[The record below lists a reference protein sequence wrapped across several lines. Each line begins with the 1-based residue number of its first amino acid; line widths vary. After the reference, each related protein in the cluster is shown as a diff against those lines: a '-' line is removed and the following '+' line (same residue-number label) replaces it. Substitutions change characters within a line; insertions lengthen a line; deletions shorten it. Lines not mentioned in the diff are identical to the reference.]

1 MSLDVVE
8 HKDSSS
14 STDLSSGAIKR
25 ALLDYTNNHWAFR
38 YSIPLF
44 AGSLVYG
51 GVFGFTYPIFLASLA
66 TSFLGVGSW
75 IYNFFINGDKFEKN
89 YVKALRTQLVE
100 KSNRKKISLK
110 EDLTKFKLDRGY
122 RQLVQFDK
130 KFENFAD
137 VLKSKFNTSQLTYSR
152 YLAIGQEVY
161 LSGIDNL
168 FEIILALKTINTIDT
183 GYIKKRLKE
192 LEQENL
198 NNKIYQKEFKALS
211 RSMKSH
217 SDQKTRIE
225 ELLAENEAALSK
237 FDETII
243 AISQISKIKDR
254 SSKVSMENA
263 MKELQELIHRS
274 KYYSN

>member
-1 MSLDVVE
+1 MSSNVVK
-8 HKDSSS
+8 HNDSIVGF
-14 STDLSSGAIKR
+14 DLSTKAIKG

-75 IYNFFINGDKFEKN
+75 IYNYFIYGETFEKN
-89 YVKALRTQLVE
+89 YVRALQSRLIE
-100 KSNRKKISLK
+100 ESNRKKVTLEKDLK
-110 EDLTKFKLDRGY
+110 KFKLDRGH
-122 RQLVQFDK
+122 RQMIQFDM
-130 KFENFAD
+130 KFQNFTE
-137 VLKSKFNTSQLTYSR
+137 VLASKFKKSQLTYSR

-168 FEIILALKTINTIDT
+168 YEIILALKTIKTIDT
-183 GYIKKRLKE
+183 DYISNRLNE
-192 LEQENL
+192 LDQLDL
-198 NNKIYQKEFKALS
+198 NNQIYKKEFEALK
-211 RSMKSH
+211 RSMRSH
-217 SDQKTRIE
+217 NDQKIKID

-237 FDETII
+237 FDETTI
-243 AISQISKIKDR
+243 ALSKISKVKDR
-254 SSKVSMENA
+254 SSKLSMENA

-274 KYYSN
+274 KHYSN